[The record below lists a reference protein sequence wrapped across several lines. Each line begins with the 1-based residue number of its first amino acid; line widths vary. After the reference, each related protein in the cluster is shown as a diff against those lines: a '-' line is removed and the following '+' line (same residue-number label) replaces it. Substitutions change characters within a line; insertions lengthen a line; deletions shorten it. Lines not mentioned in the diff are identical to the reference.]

1 MGKKIKVFAPATV
14 ANVACG
20 YDVLGFAID
29 SPGDEVVV
37 ELKDEPGVEI
47 VAITGDGGKLPTDTA
62 SNTAGVAM
70 QQLIKKTDYEGGAKV
85 WLHKKMPL
93 GSGLGSSAAS
103 SAAGAFAMNEL
114 LDKPFTSAELVPFAM
129 EGERLACGAAH
140 ADNVAPALMGGFVLI
155 RSYAPLDIVP
165 IDTPESLY
173 CTVIHPQIEV
183 ATKDARQILKKD
195 IPLTDAVTQW
205 GNVAGLI
212 AGLYRKD
219 YGLISRSLQD
229 VVIEPVRSLLIP
241 SFGEIKAA
249 SLKAGALGCGISGSG
264 PSIFSLCQH
273 KEIALE
279 IAHIQAKIFADM
291 GVTSETY
298 TSVINQNGPIV
309 IK

>member
-1 MGKKIKVFAPATV
+1 MGKKIRVFAPATV

-29 SPGDEVVV
+29 NPGDEVVV
-37 ELKDEPGVEI
+37 ELKDEPGIEI
-47 VAITGDGGKLPTDTA
+47 VEITGDEGKLPTDTA

-70 QQLIKKTDYEGGAKV
+70 QQLIQKTDYKGGAKV

-103 SAAGAFAMNEL
+103 AAAGAFAMNEL
-114 LDKPFTSAELVPFAM
+114 LGKPFETSELVPFAM

-155 RSYAPLDIVP
+155 RSYDPLDIIPV
-165 IDTPESLY
+165 DTPASLY

-229 VVIEPVRSLLIP
+229 VIIEPVRSLLIP
-241 SFGEIKAA
+241 SFQEVKDAA
-249 SLKAGALGCGISGSG
+249 LKAGALGCGISGSG
-264 PSIFSLCQH
+264 PSIFSLCQQ
-273 KEIALE
+273 EDVALE
-279 IAHIQAKIFADM
+279 IAKIQKQIFANL

-298 TSVINQNGPIV
+298 TSAINKNGPMV
-309 IK
+309 IG

>member
-1 MGKKIKVFAPATV
+1 MGKKIKVFAPAAV
-14 ANVACG
+14 ADVARG

-37 ELKDEPGVEI
+37 ELKDEPGIEI
-47 VAITGDGGKLPTDTA
+47 VEITGDGGKLPTDTA

-70 QQLIKKTDYEGGAKV
+70 QQLIRKTPYEGGAKV

-103 SAAGAFAMNEL
+103 AAAGAFAMNEL
-114 LDKPFTSAELVPFAM
+114 LGKPFTAAELVPFAM

-155 RSYAPLDIVP
+155 RSYAPLDIIP
-165 IDTPESLY
+165 IDTPANLY

-212 AGLYRKD
+212 AGLYRQD

-241 SFGEIKAA
+241 SFCEIKAA
-249 SLKAGALGCGISGSG
+249 ALKAGALGCGISGSG

-273 KEIALE
+273 KDTALE
-279 IAHIQAKIFADM
+279 IAQIQAKIFADM

-298 TSVINQNGPIV
+298 TSVINQNGPVV
-309 IK
+309 I

>member
-37 ELKDEPGVEI
+37 ELKDEPGIDIVE
-47 VAITGDGGKLPTDTA
+47 ITGDEGKLPTDTA

-70 QQLIKKTDYEGGAKV
+70 QQLIKKTDYKGGAKV

-103 SAAGAFAMNEL
+103 AAAGAFAMNEL
-114 LDKPFTSAELVPFAM
+114 LGKPFETPELVPFAM

-155 RSYAPLDIVP
+155 RSYDPLDIIP
-165 IDTPESLY
+165 IDTPASLY

-229 VVIEPVRSLLIP
+229 VIIEPVRSLLIP
-241 SFGEIKAA
+241 AFQEVKAA
-249 SLKAGALGCGISGSG
+249 ALKTGALGCGISGSG
-264 PSIFSLCQH
+264 PSIFSLCQQ
-273 KEIALE
+273 EEVALE
-279 IAHIQAKIFADM
+279 VAEVQKQIFADL

-298 TSVINQNGPIV
+298 TSAINKNGPVV
-309 IK
+309 IS